1 MLITDQNF
9 PLLRALMTRVIE
21 QRGPDRQIPC
31 ELPDDAFPL
40 DVWEAE
46 LAAMSPQEFDDLL
59 TADRALVGGF
69 VKPDTSAQ
77 GFADLLF
84 TAGIEVGK

>member
-21 QRGPDRQIPC
+21 QRGPDRWIPC

-40 DVWEAE
+40 DAWEAE

-59 TADRALVGGF
+59 AADRILIGPSAA
-69 VKPDTSAQ
+69 PDPSVRR
-77 GFADLLF
+77 FADLLF
-84 TAGIEVGK
+84 TAGIEVVK